1 MLGMSGIPW
10 MQRMMADATIRSE
23 ADFLSSMVA
32 HHEEA
37 VESARE
43 LRRSA
48 RPPMRRL
55 GRSIILA
62 QSREIRLMRSWLA
75 TWYPGTTPADEGS
88 MMSELSLLE
97 GDELD
102 ATFLREMIRHHM
114 AAVMMS
120 HRLVRAGLVRHA
132 AVGELA
138 QDIARTQSEEI
149 RMMSRW
155 LRAWSLDRTGH
166 PTGP

>member
-1 MLGMSGIPW
+1 
-10 MQRMMADATIRSE
+10 
-23 ADFLSSMVA
+23 
-32 HHEEA
+32 
-37 VESARE
+37 
-43 LRRSA
+43 
-48 RPPMRRL
+48 
-55 GRSIILA
+55 
-62 QSREIRLMRSWLA
+62 
-75 TWYPGTTPADEGS
+75 
-88 MMSELSLLE
+88 
-97 GDELD
+97 
-102 ATFLREMIRHHM
+102 M

-120 HRLVRAGLVRHA
+120 HRLVGAGLVRHA